1 VDDVAR
7 FVADCVTSGAV
18 LYSTCGLLV
27 APFAAWLAVRLVVPV
42 VRRMDG
48 DPEWQAP
55 LAAASVAVP
64 AALLLVMFVTAL
76 AAGSFAACTR
86 TYTGR
91 FVFGTFIVL
100 TAVLLVRALW
110 LSVLRIRETRALLA
124 LTVAPSPELHAIA
137 AELGVAV
144 RELPD
149 ARPFCALVGLSPNV
163 VVSSGT
169 VAQLSGGELR
179 AAVLHERGH
188 ARRGDHAVAALLAFV
203 VDVLPLPARE
213 LVALYREA
221 REWAADRHALRSAS
235 AVDLAGA
242 LLTFTRNG
250 NTFVHLASLHG
261 ERGVS
266 LRLRALL
273 DDPAR
278 ARISVLSRLAV
289 VAALGAIFAGGLMP
303 VKAAARTLVSAEH
316 RHLVAAAQLVAAAAT
331 ADRAKAVAP
340 RRAEPCKGRG

>member
-7 FVADCVTSGAV
+7 FVSDCITSGAV
-18 LYSTCGLLV
+18 LYCTCALLIV
-27 APFAAWLAVRLVVPV
+27 PFAAWLAVRFVVPI
-42 VRRMDG
+42 VRRMGG

-55 LAAASVAVP
+55 LAAASVVIPAV
-64 AALLLVMFVTAL
+64 LLLIMFATAI
-76 AAGSFAACTR
+76 AAGFVAVCAR

-91 FVFGTFIVL
+91 FVFGTFIAV
-100 TAVLLVRALW
+100 TAGLLVHALRQ
-110 LSVLRIRETRALLA
+110 SVLRIRETRALLE

-149 ARPFCALVGLSPNV
+149 RRPFCALVGALSPSI

-169 VAQLSGGELR
+169 VSQLSHGELR

-188 ARRGDHAVAALLAFV
+188 ARRGDHVVAAVLAFV

-213 LVALYREA
+213 LVSLYREA
-221 REWAADRHALRSAS
+221 REWAADRHALQGAS
-235 AVDLAGA
+235 PEDLAGA
-242 LLTFTRNG
+242 LLTFTRTG
-250 NTFVHLASLHG
+250 HTFVHLASLDG

-273 DDPAR
+273 DDFSH
-278 ARISVLSRLAV
+278 ARISVTARLTA
-289 VAALGAIFAGGLMP
+289 VAALGAIFVTGLTP
-303 VKAAARTLVSAEH
+303 VEAAVRTLVSREH
-316 RHLVAAAQLVAAAAT
+316 RQLVATVDHVT
-331 ADRAKAVAP
+331 AAP
-340 RRAEPCKGRG
+340 RRADPCKRRG